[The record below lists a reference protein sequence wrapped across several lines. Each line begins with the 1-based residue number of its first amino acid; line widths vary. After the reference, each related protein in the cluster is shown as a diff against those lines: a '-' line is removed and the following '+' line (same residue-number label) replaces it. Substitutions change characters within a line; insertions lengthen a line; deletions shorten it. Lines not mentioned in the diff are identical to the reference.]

1 MGPIEIIV
9 IAFTTLFVVS
19 VIGTYVYKKVKHL
32 PTGGCAECHSISGK
46 KLVKEYHK
54 TYCDCGK
61 CNCEKK

>member
-32 PTGGCAECHSISGK
+32 PTGGCAECHSVSGK

-54 TYCDCGK
+54 KYCACGK